1 MVVEPV
7 TRKTRDRNDSSR
19 VAKALKECTKA
30 LYGLTPP
37 EQLRVLAGLRAY
49 VNTPDGFVRR

>member
-1 MVVEPV
+1 M